1 MKAKDKA
8 RDLAEK
14 YRELI
19 PFNDN
24 EFSEKEMYQAQL
36 SIIKQCVLITV
47 YEMLDCNST
56 SVYFEEDFEFWKE
69 VKYEIVKIDK

>member
-8 RDLAEK
+8 RDLVEK

-36 SIIKQCVLITV
+36 SIVKQCAIICVN
-47 YEMLDCNST
+47 EMLDCNST
-56 SVYFEEDFEFWKE
+56 CVDSEDEFEFWKE